1 MKQTYAGTIAR
12 LFLVGAMILLMSGC
26 NTVYYKTME
35 QFGKE
40 KRHILK
46 EDVKDVRQSQTK
58 AQREFKDALTTI
70 KELYG
75 FQGGDLEQFYNRLKK
90 NYEDCESRANQI
102 EKRINTVEEVASDLF
117 KEWDTEIEQIQDPDM
132 KSSSQQSYAD
142 SKQQYE
148 KLQGVMKNSTKG
160 MYPVLAKL
168 KDNVLYLKHNL
179 NAKAVGVLG
188 GEVTTIE
195 QEVEQLIFDMNASVD
210 EAEIFINRF

>member
-1 MKQTYAGTIAR
+1 MNQAYVKTIAR
-12 LFLVGAMILLMSGC
+12 GVLLLTAILFLSGC

-46 EDVKDVRQSQTK
+46 SDVKDVRQSQTK
-58 AQREFKDALTTI
+58 AEREFKDALITI

-75 FQGGDLEQFYNRLKK
+75 FQGGDLEQFYNRLKN

-102 EKRINTVEEVASDLF
+102 EKRINTVEEVANDLF
-117 KEWDTEIEQIQDPDM
+117 LEWDAEIAQIQDPGM

-142 SKQQYE
+142 SKEQYQ
-148 KLQGVMKNSTKG
+148 KLQVVMKNSTKG

-195 QEVEQLIFDMNASVD
+195 QEVEKLIFDMNASVD

>member
-1 MKQTYAGTIAR
+1 
-12 LFLVGAMILLMSGC
+12 
-26 NTVYYKTME
+26 
-35 QFGKE
+35 
-40 KRHILK
+40 
-46 EDVKDVRQSQTK
+46 
-58 AQREFKDALTTI
+58 
-70 KELYG
+70 
-75 FQGGDLEQFYNRLKK
+75 
-90 NYEDCESRANQI
+90 
-102 EKRINTVEEVASDLF
+102 
-117 KEWDTEIEQIQDPDM
+117 M

>member
-1 MKQTYAGTIAR
+1 MKQTYAGTVAR
-12 LFLVGAMILLMSGC
+12 LFLMSVIVLFVSGC

-58 AQREFKDALTTI
+58 AQREFQDALTTVR
-70 KELYG
+70 ELYG
-75 FQGGDLEQFYNRLKK
+75 FQGGNLEQFYDRLKN

-102 EKRINTVEEVASDLF
+102 EKRINTVEEVAGDLF
-117 KEWDTEIEQIQDPDM
+117 KEWDAEIAQIQDPDM
-132 KSSSQQSYAD
+132 KNSSRQSYAD
-142 SKQQYE
+142 SKEQYQ

-168 KDNVLYLKHNL
+168 RDNVLYLKHNL
-179 NAKAVGVLG
+179 NAKTVGVLG
-188 GEVTTIE
+188 GEVASIE
-195 QEVEQLIFDMNASVD
+195 QDVEKLIFDMNASVD
-210 EAEIFINRF
+210 EAENFLNRF

>member
-1 MKQTYAGTIAR
+1 MNKAYVGTIVRFALVSAVI
-12 LFLVGAMILLMSGC
+12 LFMSGC

-46 EDVKDVRQSQTK
+46 TDVKDVRQSQAK

-70 KELYG
+70 KELYA
-75 FQGGDLEQFYNRLKK
+75 FQGGNLEQFYDRLKN

-102 EKRINTVEEVASDLF
+102 EKRINTVEEVAKDLF
-117 KEWDTEIEQIQDPDM
+117 LEWDAEITQIGDPDM

-142 SKQQYE
+142 SKEQYQ
-148 KLQGVMKNSTKG
+148 KLQVVMKNSTKG

-195 QEVEQLIFDMNASVD
+195 QEVEKLIFDMNASVD
-210 EAEIFINRF
+210 EAEIFLNRF

>member
-1 MKQTYAGTIAR
+1 MNPAYVKAMAR
-12 LFLVGAMILLMSGC
+12 PILLLSVILFLSGC

-46 EDVKDVRQSQTK
+46 DNVKDVRQSQTK

-75 FQGGDLEQFYNRLKK
+75 FQGGDLEQFYKRLKN

-102 EKRINTVEEVASDLF
+102 EKRINTVEEVAGDLF
-117 KEWDTEIEQIQDPDM
+117 REWEAEIAQIQDPGM
-132 KSSSQQSYAD
+132 KSSSQQSYSE
-142 SKQQYE
+142 SKEQYQ
-148 KLQGVMKNSTKG
+148 KLQVVMKNSTIG

-188 GEVTTIE
+188 GEVAAIE
-195 QEVEQLIFDMNASVD
+195 QDVEKLIFDMNASVD

>member
-1 MKQTYAGTIAR
+1 MNKSYIGTIAR
-12 LFLVGAMILLMSGC
+12 FVFVTSVILFISGC

-46 EDVKDVRQSQTK
+46 DDVKDVRQSQTK
-58 AQREFKDALTTI
+58 AEREFKDALTTI

-75 FQGGDLEQFYNRLKK
+75 FQGGDLEQFYNRLKD

-102 EKRINTVEEVASDLF
+102 EKRINTVEEVAKDLF
-117 KEWDTEIEQIQDPDM
+117 LEWDAEIAQIGDPDM
-132 KSSSQQSYAD
+132 KSSSQQSYTD
-142 SKQQYE
+142 SKEQYQ
-148 KLQGVMKNSTKG
+148 KLQVVMKNSTKG

-179 NAKAVGVLG
+179 NAKSVGVLG
-188 GEVTTIE
+188 GELTTIE
-195 QEVEQLIFDMNASVD
+195 QEVEKLIFDMNASVD

>member
-1 MKQTYAGTIAR
+1 MNKAFARTIAR
-12 LFLVGAMILLMSGC
+12 FVIVASVILFLSGC

-46 EDVKDVRQSQTK
+46 SDVKDVRQSQTK

-90 NYEDCESRANQI
+90 NYEDCDSRANQI
-102 EKRINTVEEVASDLF
+102 EKRINTVEEVANDLF
-117 KEWDTEIEQIQDPDM
+117 MEWDAEIAQIQDPAM
-132 KSSSQQSYAD
+132 KSTSQQSYAD
-142 SKQQYE
+142 SKEQYQ
-148 KLQGVMKNSTKG
+148 KLQVVMKNSTKG

-168 KDNVLYLKHNL
+168 KDNVLSLKHNL

-195 QEVEQLIFDMNASVD
+195 QEVEKLIFDMNASVD